1 MEKSNWSIDLVK
13 KEAEKYTTKIDFRNN
28 SYSAY
33 SWAHRNN
40 IIQDI
45 CSHMKPLRKSWSFK
59 LVQSEALMYQYKKDF
74 RKNSLDAYTWAHKN
88 KVIDIVCSHM
98 KSGYTDL
105 TVQKAK
111 EEALKYKTKKDFENG
126 SPRVYFYA
134 HGKKIIDEICSHMDS
149 GRGIWNLE
157 LTRQEALKYELRKD
171 FERDSCGAYCFAYRN
186 GYLDEVCSH
195 MMDNVKT
202 DNDVIYIW
210 KALSLG
216 KWNDKDIYKIGKTS
230 ARLGKERI
238 YFVANQANIQVEIV
252 LIEKVNCKASDLE
265 TEILRMGE
273 KINLSGFNGAS
284 DFRAFSRND
293 LKIALE
299 IIKPNIAKTNI

>member
-1 MEKSNWSIDLVK
+1 MESGRGVWNFELVK
-13 KEAEKYTTKIDFRNN
+13 KEASRYKIRKDFQENSN
-28 SYSAY
+28 GSYSYA
-33 SWAHRNN
+33 
-40 IIQDI
+40 
-45 CSHMKPLRKSWSFK
+45 FK
-59 LVQSEALMYQYKKDF
+59 HNML
-74 RKNSLDAYTWAHKN
+74 
-88 KVIDIVCSHM
+88 
-98 KSGYTDL
+98 
-105 TVQKAK
+105 
-111 EEALKYKTKKDFENG
+111 
-126 SPRVYFYA
+126 
-134 HGKKIIDEICSHMDS
+134 DEICSHMNS

-157 LTRQEALKYELRKD
+157 LTRQEALKYESRKD

-186 GYLDEVCSH
+186 SHLDEICNH
-195 MMDNVKT
+195 MTDNAKT

-210 KALSLG
+210 KAISLG
-216 KWNDKDIYKIGKTS
+216 KWNDNDIYKIGKTS

-293 LKIALE
+293 LKIAVE
-299 IIKPNIAKTNI
+299 IIKPNIEKTNI